1 MYLRSENARSDEY
14 RHWRRRG
21 MPRIGQLA
29 GTVSENANYLHTPT
43 LAKQGSHS
51 LPPVGLRRKPEPCD
65 RNEDLK
71 LDLISA
77 NKKLGLMTFTLSKF
91 RIYLYQM

>member
-1 MYLRSENARSDEY
+1 MFRVHCIGRTENMYLSFINILSCKISSLNMYLRSENARSDEY

-29 GTVSENANYLHTPT
+29 GIVSENANYLHTPT

-51 LPPVGLRRKPEPCD
+51 LQSGYAGN
-65 RNEDLK
+65 RNRVTGMK
-71 LDLISA
+71 
-77 NKKLGLMTFTLSKF
+77 T
-91 RIYLYQM
+91 